1 MATAGFTLITE
12 SLHLHKPY
20 LTLPM
25 MGQFEQ
31 EINAHFIAQLGYGI
45 NLRNVRPESVGNFL
59 YRLPELT
66 EKLADYP
73 IEGND
78 EILEKLADLTA
89 NDCARAMAFRRQRKK
104 E

>member
-1 MATAGFTLITE
+1 MARIVYGVSGEGSGHSSRARMMLA
-12 SLHLHKPY
+12 H

-25 MGQFEQ
+25 MGWFEQ
-31 EINAHFIAQLGYGI
+31 EINAHFPAQLGYGI

-73 IEGND
+73 IEGN
-78 EILEKLADLTA
+78 
-89 NDCARAMAFRRQRKK
+89 
-104 E
+104 